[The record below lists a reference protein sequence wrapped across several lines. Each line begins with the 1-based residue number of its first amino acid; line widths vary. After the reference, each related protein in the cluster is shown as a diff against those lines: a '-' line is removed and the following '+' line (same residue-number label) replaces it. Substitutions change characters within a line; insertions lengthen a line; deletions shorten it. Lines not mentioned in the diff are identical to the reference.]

1 MKKITTFIMC
11 LVMLLVFTA
20 CSADKSNS
28 ANDVSVNN
36 KNTSETDFLRNGVW
50 YIDDVKERGPARGEG
65 RYFDYMRF
73 LDDETYETTWLIYS
87 GKDTAQYEVFDN
99 VENVIVFYDERP
111 SDNLNGELWHND
123 LVCKADLDAGVIY
136 SFGRITRIY
145 RNGAWE
151 YTTYDNNGKETAYS
165 DKSEAI
171 KAVLSENQSKKVY
184 LRKQTDKLKNEL
196 QSNIWT
202 IQNYT
207 TEASYDEE
215 YLSGALYFSN
225 DGTCFYWN
233 SPEIKNSFNYEINGN
248 TLSLSNGETYTIIEN
263 AEDDSH
269 CLAASNGCAYMAE
282 QNYSISEL

>member
-1 MKKITTFIMC
+1 MKKITIFIMC

-87 GKDTAQYEVFDN
+87 GKDTAQYEIFDN
-99 VENVIVFYDERP
+99 VENVIVFYDEQP

-136 SFGRITRIY
+136 SL
-145 RNGAWE
+145 
-151 YTTYDNNGKETAYS
+151 
-165 DKSEAI
+165 
-171 KAVLSENQSKKVY
+171 VV
-184 LRKQTDKLKNEL
+184 
-196 QSNIWT
+196 
-202 IQNYT
+202 
-207 TEASYDEE
+207 
-215 YLSGALYFSN
+215 
-225 DGTCFYWN
+225 
-233 SPEIKNSFNYEINGN
+233 
-248 TLSLSNGETYTIIEN
+248 
-263 AEDDSH
+263 
-269 CLAASNGCAYMAE
+269 
-282 QNYSISEL
+282 